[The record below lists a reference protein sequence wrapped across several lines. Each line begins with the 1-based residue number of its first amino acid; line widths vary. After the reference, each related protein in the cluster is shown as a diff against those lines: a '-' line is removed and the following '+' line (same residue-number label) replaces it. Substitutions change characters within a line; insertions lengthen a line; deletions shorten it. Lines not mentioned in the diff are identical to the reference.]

1 MSKEEIRDICML
13 LGRLRS
19 DCEYYL
25 YSTCGYRCPR
35 VLWAH
40 DEQKQIDKVIIIE
53 TKGEGFAAKFKDK
66 LDFMSEFVKKNN
78 DKFGYQR
85 FDFLYL
91 EDTITPEQ
99 RRQKTLA
106 AINNFFNV

>member
-13 LGRLRS
+13 LDRLRR

-40 DEQKQIDKVIIIE
+40 DEQKQIDKMRE
-53 TKGEGFAAKFKDK
+53 LHSMLPRE
-66 LDFMSEFVKKNN
+66 
-78 DKFGYQR
+78 
-85 FDFLYL
+85 
-91 EDTITPEQ
+91 PEWLTREQ
-99 RRQKTLA
+99 IDAYAEKMG
-106 AINNFFNV
+106 VH